1 VAVAYVTAYT
11 WPAVATEGATSRLTD
26 AELVHRCREGSTEA
40 WNGLVQRF
48 SRYVYA
54 ICVRGFALG
63 PDDAEDAFQEVFTR
77 VYARLDSLR
86 DDSAIRP
93 WIAQMT
99 RRVCLDRIAAAAR
112 EEPMEEVEA
121 ERPGTS
127 IDELDEAF
135 AVREALE
142 DLGEPCHD
150 LLDRFFARD
159 ESYRTI
165 GEELEIPP
173 GTIASRISRCL
184 DKLRKDFEGRKPP
197 PPSSGGE

>member
-1 VAVAYVTAYT
+1 VT
-11 WPAVATEGATSRLTD
+11 TEHAISRLSD
-26 AELVHRCREGSTEA
+26 AQLVQRCREGSTEA
-40 WNGLVQRF
+40 WNVLVQRF

-54 ICVRGFALG
+54 ICARGFGLG
-63 PDDAEDAFQEVFTR
+63 PDDSEDAFQEVFTR

-93 WIAQMT
+93 WMAQMT
-99 RRVCLDRIAAAAR
+99 RRVCLDRIAAASR
-112 EEPMEEVEA
+112 EEPTEDIEA
-121 ERPGTS
+121 ERAEATL
-127 IDELDEAF
+127 DELEEAF

-184 DKLRKDFEGRKPP
+184 EKLRKDFEGRKPP
-197 PPSSGGE
+197 PPSSGDQ

>member
-1 VAVAYVTAYT
+1 
-11 WPAVATEGATSRLTD
+11 VATEHAMTRLSD
-26 AELVHRCREGSTEA
+26 AELVQQCRGGNPEA
-40 WNGLVQRF
+40 WNTLVERF

-54 ICVRGFALG
+54 ICARGFGLG
-63 PDDAEDAFQEVFTR
+63 PEDAEDAFQEVFTR
-77 VYARLDSLR
+77 VYARLGSLR

-99 RRVCLDRIAAAAR
+99 RRVCLDRIAAASR
-112 EEPMEEVEA
+112 EEPLEEVEA
-121 ERPGTS
+121 ERGAATL
-127 IDELDEAF
+127 DELDDAF
-135 AVREALE
+135 AVREAL
-142 DLGEPCHD
+142 DQLGDPCRE

-184 DKLRKDFEGRKPP
+184 DKLRRDLEGRKPGP
-197 PPSSGGE
+197 PASGDQ